1 MIVVGLTGSIAM
13 GKSETARLFRAQ
25 GIPVFDADACVD
37 KLYAKDGVATR
48 EIASLLP
55 SAINEGAVDRM
66 LLSKIL
72 LAQPELLG
80 KIENIVHPL
89 VKQQQQEFLDHHGK
103 KGTEIVILDIPL
115 LLEQGRQAEVDKV
128 IVVSAPATVQQ
139 QRAMARPGMTKEK
152 LEMIRSR
159 QMPDARKRT
168 YADFI
173 LDTSHGIDVT
183 RQDVKNI
190 LNQLRGTQ
198 ETEHA

>member
-1 MIVVGLTGSIAM
+1 M

>member
-1 MIVVGLTGSIAM
+1 VIVVGLTGSIAM